1 MQKTQSFHT
10 RSIYRC
16 LALVFAALLSLQI
29 IFYLVQPQ
37 LANAY
42 TKPSEAPIDKQAGRI
57 WASAFAYC
65 LGSGKGSEGQ
75 GLKKTLTDAVVS
87 DSKFWESS
95 SEVRVSYE
103 FDEYDGK
110 ISCSNGSEREKI
122 ATETFKFLGVSKE
135 DFLNEYYTVK
145 DGKFELKDSKEFYD
159 LSDGGITNS
168 KGGGLLYRKIIE
180 FSYEANSDQGNFE
193 SGGLTKPGPEE
204 RKRRTLVAVSRCI
217 KKSELAANPAAEADG
232 QQYVWR
238 RDSINGNTE
247 SAVGQDWQ
255 NNGTMKCQ
263 TLVDIAVN
271 DGYLTSDVDLDAISE
286 DPSSLFVAAGGNAE
300 SGFQGNDGVAADD
313 GQDVCISSGF
323 NLSWIL
329 CPIFNGVAEATDWIY
344 RTLIDPF
351 LYTPPVSTDP
361 NTESFKVWSSFR
373 VIGNIVLVIGMLVI
387 VFGQS
392 LGGGLI
398 DAYTAKKILP
408 RIIVAAILINLS
420 VYFVAIAVDV
430 SNILGKGIQQLM
442 FAPFAASGM
451 AEFEISGIQGVVGGA
466 PLAVM
471 GVMLGGLVAGG
482 AAAGGGL
489 IGGLAAIGAFWPVI
503 GLTIILPA
511 VLALLAVFVTLI
523 LRRALILFLVMVSPI
538 AFAMYCLPN
547 TEKYFKKWWEYFSK
561 ALLVYPIIAIMFAL
575 ADILAI
581 TLLAANGS
589 KNSNGVEN
597 GLAFIIAFV
606 IQLIP
611 IFIIPFA
618 FKIAGG
624 AIGSLYG
631 TISGLG
637 KKGSELA
644 KGDPRDPLSARN
656 QAKFKARS
664 ALNDTNMSGAAMRT
678 RMNPFLR
685 GANRRARLSSIR
697 DTNQAMLGTDVAQAA
712 LVKNASTD
720 DKVMTDLGFFATGK
734 ASRDAIDA
742 ETLIAMD
749 EAKRNHDITNPAST
763 IAYEERLK
771 DIDATRQQKLA
782 ASATAD
788 RIGRTSSNR
797 RMAMMQD
804 STIAYGLKGGEE
816 GWKQAMGVFQ
826 ELSNGDESQFRSM
839 VNEFQ
844 YHAKSSAGRADLA
857 GNVDSGEYDL
867 DRATGSQNLYT
878 LLNSKGSSVKALISQ
893 HKARLADPTATDD
906 QKHKSAQFLNE
917 MLGASAKSQGSGA
930 IRDIINDAQAD
941 VVQPDGTV
949 IMGTQK
955 ILDEHVRQQAA
966 QRVQANPN
974 DAAAW
979 DAEFKAHAD
988 SILAQIRDDSREYTP
1003 INPNTQG
1010 AP

>member
-1 MQKTQSFHT
+1 MFKTNLSNLGK
-10 RSIYRC
+10 RGVC
-16 LALVFAALLSLQI
+16 ALLITVIATISVAVPILGAPT
-29 IFYLVQPQ
+29 VQAQ
-37 LANAY
+37 SV
-42 TKPSEAPIDKQAGRI
+42 PS
-57 WASAFAYC
+57 
-65 LGSGKGSEGQ
+65 
-75 GLKKTLTDAVVS
+75 
-87 DSKFWESS
+87 
-95 SEVRVSYE
+95 
-103 FDEYDGK
+103 DGK
-110 ISCSNGSEREKI
+110 WLDAFNIKVGDFIFKVDPITAAVEPEVPDYVVDAGLAEKPVVLDPGVTNIRTKVPGLAYVKGVASCRDILYISERGASSGQYQEREKS
-122 ATETFKFLGVSKE
+122 ASGDCT
-135 DFLNEYYTVK
+135 N
-145 DGKFELKDSKEFYD
+145 DGEAKKIN
-159 LSDGGITNS
+159 LSDTGNS
-168 KGGGLLYRKIIE
+168 KIFAYRQDDDNIFAPLGWTTAGGGECREFKNPVMYRRLP
-180 FSYEANSDQGNFE
+180 ANDPQAPNFD
-193 SGGLTKPGPEE
+193 
-204 RKRRTLVAVSRCI
+204 RNQYFLV
-217 KKSELAANPAAEADG
+217 
-232 QQYVWR
+232 
-238 RDSINGNTE
+238 
-247 SAVGQDWQ
+247 
-255 NNGTMKCQ
+255 
-263 TLVDIAVN
+263 
-271 DGYLTSDVDLDAISE
+271 
-286 DPSSLFVAAGGNAE
+286 
-300 SGFQGNDGVAADD
+300 GNDGNLDTSDYIRTKNDNGDAFIYAKPSNFKSCDSLDILLANNGKVATPPAEAYPNFNPETGAYDDSGANEGGDADD

-442 FAPFAASGM
+442 FAPFVASDM
-451 AEFEISGIQGVVGGA
+451 AKFEISGIQGVVGAA

-471 GVMLGGLVAGG
+471 GAMLGGLVAGG

-561 ALLVYPIIAIMFAL
+561 ALLVYPIIAVMFAL
-575 ADILAI
+575 ADIMAI

-589 KNSNGVEN
+589 NNSNGVEN
-597 GLAFIIAFV
+597 GLAFIMAFV

-637 KKGSELA
+637 KKGTELA

-678 RMNPFLR
+678 RINPFLR

-712 LVKNASTD
+712 LVKNASSD
-720 DKVMTDLGFFATGK
+720 DKVMTDLGFFATSK

-763 IAYEERLK
+763 IAYEQRLK
-771 DIDATRQQKLA
+771 DIDATRRQKLA

-804 STIAYGLKGGEE
+804 STIGYGLKGGEE
-816 GWKQAMGVFQ
+816 GWNQAMDVFR

-844 YHAKSSAGRADLA
+844 YHAKSSAGRADLS

-917 MLGASAKSQGSGA
+917 MLGASTKSQGSGA
-930 IRDIINDAQAD
+930 VRDIINDAQAD
-941 VVQPDGTV
+941 SVAADGTP
-949 IMGTQK
+949 IYGTQK
-955 ILDEHVRQQAA
+955 ALEEHVRQQAA

-979 DAEFKAHAD
+979 DQEFEAHRAG
-988 SILAQIRDDSREYTP
+988 IMAQIKHDSREYTP
-1003 INPNTQG
+1003 IDQNTQG
-1010 AP
+1010 T